1 MACTVLSLRL
11 CDEMANSVARGV
23 ESSVDSTTH
32 SVAEVP
38 DGLSITSAFVVAPLL
53 DDDLLP
59 NRSFSG
65 ERGVGGK

>member
-1 MACTVLSLRL
+1 M
-11 CDEMANSVARGV
+11 
-23 ESSVDSTTH
+23 DSTTLH
-32 SVAEVP
+32 SVAEVA
-38 DGLSITSAFVVAPLL
+38 DGLSVTSAFVVAPLL